1 MSDAAHLPDDEI
13 LARLAARDLA
23 AAERVHDKLM
33 AAEETADIAEL
44 GRTYQRLA
52 RSVRQTLAL
61 KAKLAGERATAAAAL
76 SVAGTAPKAPP
87 EPAWSGAVLQT
98 LAPAARARID
108 RVRGQVMPYIER
120 EAEPADYE
128 GFLEAEVFDILIEM
142 AAEEAFLDTPVEELT
157 ARVLD
162 ILGLPT
168 SDDAP
173 PPAADPEPPVDDS
186 A

>member
-1 MSDAAHLPDDEI
+1 MSDAAHMPDDEI

-61 KAKLAGERATAAAAL
+61 KAKLARDRDAAA
-76 SVAGTAPKAPP
+76 APKAPP
-87 EPAWSGAVLQT
+87 KPPPTWPDVELQRLTPAV
-98 LAPAARARID
+98 RARID
-108 RVRGQVMPYIER
+108 RVRDAVMPYFER
-120 EAEPADYE
+120 EAEAADYDGLDE
-128 GFLEAEVFDILIEM
+128 IEVYEILIDM
-142 AAEEAFLDTPVEELT
+142 ADEPSFLDAPVEDLS
-157 ARVLD
+157 ARVLETM
-162 ILGLPT
+162 GLPARPAT
-168 SDDAP
+168 PPDPADAE
-173 PPAADPEPPVDDS
+173 PAVDDS